1 MINKINVN
9 KNIEEN
15 VKENINKAD
24 MSSSYYNIP
33 SAEQECVINFMRG
46 EDFATVSTSDSTM
59 KTKLDKL
66 CEESPEYYSLIDE
79 NNYYKTYRVADK
91 SLISFRKKKKEMS
104 EEMRDAA
111 SARFK
116 KLHEEGKIGRKRKSE

>member
-1 MINKINVN
+1 MARKPKNIVNEN
-9 KNIEEN
+9 KNESDVEVIQ
-15 VKENINKAD
+15 
-24 MSSSYYNIP
+24 SYGSYNIP

-66 CEESPEYYSLIDE
+66 CEESPEYYSLIEE
-79 NNYYKTYRVADK
+79 NNYYKTYRIEDK
-91 SLISFRKKKKEMS
+91 TLVSFRKKKKEMS

>member
-1 MINKINVN
+1 MARKPKNIVNEN
-9 KNIEEN
+9 KNESDVEVIQ
-15 VKENINKAD
+15 
-24 MSSSYYNIP
+24 SYGSYNIP

-79 NNYYKTYRVADK
+79 NNYYKTYRIADK

-116 KLHEEGKIGRKRKSE
+116 KLHEEGKIGRKRKCE

>member
-1 MINKINVN
+1 MARKPKNIVNEN
-9 KNIEEN
+9 KNESDVEVIQ
-15 VKENINKAD
+15 
-24 MSSSYYNIP
+24 SYGSYNIP

-79 NNYYKTYRVADK
+79 NNYYKTYRIADK

>member
-1 MINKINVN
+1 MARKPKSIIQENMDESIS
-9 KNIEEN
+9 NIE
-15 VKENINKAD
+15 VI
-24 MSSSYYNIP
+24 SSYGSYSLP
-33 SAEQECVINFMRG
+33 SAEQETVINFSRV

-66 CEESPEYYSLIDE
+66 CEESPEYYSLIEE
-79 NNYYKTYRVADK
+79 NNYYKTYRIEDK
-91 SLISFRKKKKEMS
+91 TLVSFRKKKKEMS